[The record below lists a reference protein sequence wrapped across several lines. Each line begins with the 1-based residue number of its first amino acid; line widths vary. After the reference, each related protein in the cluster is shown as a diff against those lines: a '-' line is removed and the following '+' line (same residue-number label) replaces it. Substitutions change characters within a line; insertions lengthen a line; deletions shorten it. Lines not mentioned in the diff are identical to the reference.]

1 MYNRGGGSMADNK
14 RRLNL
19 YLDEAAIEKVRLL
32 ARELGCANIS
42 RLFGAIASGAV
53 FLMPAQ
59 PRLQAIQDDTGEGYV
74 IMQVRREDMLE
85 LIKKTEQAD
94 KLKKE

>member
-1 MYNRGGGSMADNK
+1 MANNK

-19 YLDEAAIEKVRLL
+19 YLDEDAIEQVRLL
-32 ARELGCANIS
+32 AKELGFTNIS
-42 RLFGAIASGAV
+42 RLFLAIANEAV

-59 PRLQAIQDDTGEGYV
+59 PRLQAFQGDKGDGYV

-85 LIKKTEQAD
+85 LLKKTEQAEG
-94 KLKKE
+94 LKTE